1 MKTRWDDL
9 MDSDIDSDSLVGLE
23 TPLKVPC
30 KYCHKIFYVE
40 LPSTLMGLRL
50 RFSEGFVCSKCELT
64 EH

>member
-1 MKTRWDDL
+1 MTRNEDT
-9 MDSDIDSDSLVGLE
+9 IDPDAYADLE

-50 RFSEGFVCSKCELT
+50 RFSEGFVCSKCDLT
-64 EH
+64 EQK